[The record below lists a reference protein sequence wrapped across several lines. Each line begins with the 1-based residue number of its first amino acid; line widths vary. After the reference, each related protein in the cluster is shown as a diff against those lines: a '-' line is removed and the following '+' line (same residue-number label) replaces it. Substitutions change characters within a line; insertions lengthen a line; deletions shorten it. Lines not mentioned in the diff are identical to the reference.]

1 MPADQNNS
9 YKDDF
14 RSPAEKFFGT
24 CKLEPVIQ
32 SDNSN
37 NDNTKSK
44 IVVAPIVLEGDD
56 FDDDDH
62 PAYDGTVY
70 ATTSFYL
77 DASGRSK
84 MSLPLKFTFDSQEAL
99 DHFLACDVIHPVP
112 YNIVKK
118 GDDKDNDDGNDGEGK
133 EEEGGDS
140 NSTNNNNDSPFK
152 AALGFEVTTVAVASA
167 DTLIDFESSTRSM
180 KSVYSS
186 HSQSQHG
193 NGGMPL
199 LQQHRAIVEGIT
211 VVSSRIEGTSVYFDT
226 QVIVR
231 AAQHDSL
238 MIKTRLHV
246 VAVLSEQPRNPPT
259 QESRMSYEGFPDFT
273 LQTTLT
279 ASKVKHTRL
288 EAFLLEVTLTD
299 ALAIDVTSVT
309 GPTTGRTFVSLV
321 LRHPNTHQE
330 PVTVTNIAM
339 HPGHSRLE
347 LPAPP
352 GSPSHNNKNNSN
364 NIPATQSVVVDM
376 SQCVQWG
383 YAPQTQP
390 KLPMILHPRGAYAT
404 ILTVDAMEH
413 MRSRTFKSPVS
424 VTAVVGSPN
433 DNSNTT
439 AVVVAAEPK
448 EGEEAT
454 PPPPP
459 PTPTTTTPTT
469 IASADAQWTTGRLA
483 QEPSDAF
490 RIDMQLQNKDFYV
503 GEPFTIFLRVKNLS
517 ADARDMML
525 LVAKDSDKQTQS
537 TGTTTTTS
545 SSSATTSALAMPMGN
560 NLNVSSHHGD
570 DGGGGMSRDT
580 SSMYGQPQ
588 QRSSVPN
595 TAVVSEVNGYTF
607 GVWGLIAD
615 ADNPVFRLDRDQDL
629 LAIDAALLLGEIKG
643 HHSVEAQLRFNPLR
657 EGTLDVPNMQLF
669 DKRNRKWYYCTH
681 KLNIVA
687 RQSESG
693 AAKAVGGK

>member
-1 MPADQNNS
+1 MPDSND
-9 YKDDF
+9 KDDH
-14 RSPAEKFFGT
+14 RSPAEKYFDA
-24 CKLEPVIQ
+24 CRLEPVIDRDDK
-32 SDNSN
+32 SSN
-37 NDNTKSK
+37 
-44 IVVAPIVLEGDD
+44 IIVAPLIRR
-56 FDDDDH
+56 DDDDGSQ
-62 PAYDGTVY
+62 PEGEEEEIF

-99 DHFLACDVIHPVP
+99 DHFLANDCIHPVP
-112 YNIVKK
+112 HNIV
-118 GDDKDNDDGNDGEGK
+118 DKEKEGGEEK
-133 EEEGGDS
+133 EGEEGAEGGSGGGSSD
-140 NSTNNNNDSPFK
+140 NKRNTN
-152 AALGFEVTTVAVASA
+152 LGFEVTTVAVETA
-167 DTLIDFESSTRSM
+167 DNPIDFDASMVSMRSIYSTA
-180 KSVYSS
+180 S
-186 HSQSQHG
+186 HRTS
-193 NGGMPL
+193 PL
-199 LQQHRAIVEGIT
+199 PLQQHRAIVEGIKVT
-211 VVSSRIEGTSVYFDT
+211 SSRIEGLSIYFDT

-231 AAQHDSL
+231 AAAHDSL
-238 MIKTRLHV
+238 MVKTRLQV
-246 VAVLSEQPRNPPT
+246 VAVLSEQPRDPPT
-259 QESRMSYEGFPDFT
+259 QQSRMSYEGFPDFT

-279 ASKVKHTRL
+279 ASKVQHTRL
-288 EAFLLEVTLTD
+288 EPFLLEVTLTD
-299 ALAIDVTSVT
+299 ALTIDVTSVT

-321 LRHPNTHQE
+321 LRHPNTHSE

-352 GSPSHNNKNNSN
+352 GATTLSPTNNNTNNNNNSAN
-364 NIPATQSVVVDM
+364 SPHMIAVDM
-376 SQCVQWG
+376 SESVQWG

-390 KLPMILHPRGAYAT
+390 KLPMVLYPQGAYAT
-404 ILTVDAMEH
+404 VLTVDAMEH

-424 VTAVVGSPN
+424 VTAVVGSPEKEAGAKEGDNN
-433 DNSNTT
+433 DN
-439 AVVVAAEPK
+439 A
-448 EGEEAT
+448 
-454 PPPPP
+454 
-459 PTPTTTTPTT
+459 PTT
-469 IASADAQWTTGRLA
+469 ISSADAQWTTGRLA

-537 TGTTTTTS
+537 TGMATKTTTS
-545 SSSATTSALAMPMGN
+545 RSSTTMAMPVSN
-560 NLNVSSHHGD
+560 NLNASSSHTVANN
-570 DGGGGMSRDT
+570 GGTGISRE
-580 SSMYGQPQ
+580 SYHQQQQ
-588 QRSSVPN
+588 QRSSIPN

-669 DKRNRKWYYCTH
+669 DKRNRKWYYCNH

-687 RQSESG
+687 RQKRSEG
-693 AAKAVGGK
+693 DKKADSN

>member
-1 MPADQNNS
+1 MPDSNDETN
-9 YKDDF
+9 DH
-14 RSPAEKFFGT
+14 RSPAEKYFDA
-24 CKLEPVIQ
+24 CRLEPVIDRDDK
-32 SDNSN
+32 SSN
-37 NDNTKSK
+37 IT
-44 IVVAPIVLEGDD
+44 VAKLVRR
-56 FDDDDH
+56 DDDSQ
-62 PAYDGTVY
+62 PGLEEEEEESF

-99 DHFLACDVIHPVP
+99 DHFLANDCIHPVP
-112 YNIVKK
+112 HNVV
-118 GDDKDNDDGNDGEGK
+118 DKENDGNGEK
-133 EEEGGDS
+133 EEGGGGGDS
-140 NSTNNNNDSPFK
+140 SSSDDKRNTN
-152 AALGFEVTTVAVASA
+152 LGFEVTTVAVETA
-167 DTLIDFESSTRSM
+167 DNPIDFEASMVSMRSIYSTA
-180 KSVYSS
+180 S
-186 HSQSQHG
+186 HRTS
-193 NGGMPL
+193 PL
-199 LQQHRAIVEGIT
+199 PLQQHRAIVEGIKVT
-211 VVSSRIEGTSVYFDT
+211 SSRMEGLSIYFDT

-231 AAQHDSL
+231 AAAHDSL
-238 MIKTRLHV
+238 MIKTRLQV
-246 VAVLSEQPRNPPT
+246 VAVLSEQPRDPPT
-259 QESRMSYEGFPDFT
+259 PQSRMSYEGFPDFT
-273 LQTTLT
+273 LPTTLT

-288 EAFLLEVTLTD
+288 EPFLLEVTLTD
-299 ALAIDVTSVT
+299 ALTIDVTSVT

-321 LRHPNTHQE
+321 LRHPNTHSE

-339 HPGHSRLE
+339 HPGHSLLE

-352 GSPSHNNKNNSN
+352 GATNSSGGQALSPTNNNNNTANSPHV
-364 NIPATQSVVVDM
+364 ISVDM
-376 SQCVQWG
+376 SESAQWG

-390 KLPMILHPRGAYAT
+390 KLPMVLYPQGAYAT
-404 ILTVDAMEH
+404 VLTVDAMEH

-424 VTAVVGSPN
+424 VTAVVGSPEKAGDAKEGDGN
-433 DNSNTT
+433 DN
-439 AVVVAAEPK
+439 A
-448 EGEEAT
+448 
-454 PPPPP
+454 
-459 PTPTTTTPTT
+459 PTT
-469 IASADAQWTTGRLA
+469 ISSADAQWTTGRLA

-490 RIDMQLQNKDFYV
+490 RIDMQLQNKNFYV

-537 TGTTTTTS
+537 TGTATKTTTS
-545 SSSATTSALAMPMGN
+545 RSSTATALPVSN
-560 NLNVSSHHGD
+560 NLNASSSHNIANN
-570 DGGGGMSRDT
+570 GGAGMSRE
-580 SSMYGQPQ
+580 SYHQQQQ

-669 DKRNRKWYYCTH
+669 DKRNRKWYYCNH

-687 RQSESG
+687 RQKRSESD
-693 AAKAVGGK
+693 KKTESN